1 MARRRRQLGGVL
13 TTLVIL
19 AVLGVLGYYG
29 WKALME
35 EDKAPSCS
43 AEQNACV
50 ARCRKTATEA
60 PAMQACQDECQS
72 RFAACSSRQ
81 R

>member
-1 MARRRRQLGGVL
+1 MALRRRQIGGTLG
-13 TTLVIL
+13 TIVIL
-19 AVLGVLGYYG
+19 AVIGVLGYYG

-35 EDKAPSCS
+35 DETTPTCS
-43 AEQNACV
+43 AEQNSCL
-50 ARCRKTATEA
+50 ARCRKTSTEA
-60 PAMQACQDECQS
+60 PAMQACQEECAR

>member
-1 MARRRRQLGGVL
+1 MARRQRQLGG
-13 TTLVIL
+13 TLSTIVIL
-19 AVLGVLGYYG
+19 VVIGVLGYYA
-29 WKALME
+29 WKALT
-35 EDKAPSCS
+35 EDDKPPTCA
-43 AEQNACV
+43 AEQSSCQ

-60 PAMQACQDECQS
+60 PAMQACQDECRS

>member
-1 MARRRRQLGGVL
+1 VARRRLQLGGTL

-19 AVLGVLGYYG
+19 AVMGALGYYA

-35 EDKAPSCS
+35 DTPPTCS
-43 AEQNACV
+43 ADQNSCL

-60 PAMQACQDECQS
+60 PAMQACQDECQ
-72 RFAACSSRQ
+72 RAFAACSSRQ